1 MEKHI
6 QLVGILNIVYRSL
19 LIFAALI
26 LFAIAAVFPRFIE
39 MIVRLGSAHMHQ
51 FPVELFEI
59 IPAILV
65 IVGLIMCVV
74 SVVGIVAAGGVL
86 GRKRWGRVLML
97 AVSFLNLLRV
107 PVGTLLGGYSIWV
120 LLNDETI
127 RIFEA
132 QGTRV

>member
-26 LFAIAAVFPRFIE
+26 LFVIAAGFHHFVD
-39 MIVRLGSAHMHQ
+39 MIFRLGPVDMHE
-51 FPVELFEI
+51 FPSELFDI

-65 IVGLIMCVV
+65 VVALIMSVV
-74 SVVGIVAAGGVL
+74 SVVGIVAAAGVL
-86 GRKRWGRVLML
+86 GKRRWGRVLML

-127 RIFEA
+127 RLFDA
-132 QGTRV
+132 PHAGV